1 MIVAK
6 KKEIDVEK
14 MVGKRYGDQAKKN
27 FEKYIYPV
35 LDTFK
40 KHNIFP
46 QNVHIKK
53 MTTRRGSC
61 SKK

>member
-1 MIVAK
+1 MIVNK
-6 KKEIDVEK
+6 KKDTDTEK
-14 MVGKRYGDQAKKN
+14 IMGKRYGDQAKKI

-53 MTTRRGSC
+53 MTTRR
-61 SKK
+61 

>member
-1 MIVAK
+1 MIVNK
-6 KKEIDVEK
+6 KKETDTEKIVE
-14 MVGKRYGDQAKKN
+14 KRYGDQAKKI

-46 QNVHIKK
+46 QDVKIRK
-53 MTTRRGSC
+53 MITRR
-61 SKK
+61 

>member
-1 MIVAK
+1 MIVNK
-6 KKEIDVEK
+6 KKDTDTEKIVE
-14 MVGKRYGDQAKKN
+14 KRYGDQAKKI

-53 MTTRRGSC
+53 MTTRR
-61 SKK
+61 